1 MGLGDLGQ
9 SIKQDAKGLV
19 GNIAKAVL
27 VFPDTAPKEVD
38 LKDPDEVLGF
48 GQSVGMGRVK
58 TVTTAMNMKNA
69 GLQKLSKAAVSTS
82 SIVHATGQLGADTE
96 SLVNALESK
105 ALSGKKFTV
114 QLNPSSL
121 QVIARGGGRSP
132 ISNYGTV
139 GTNQA
144 GRIEYRALDPYIN
157 VNFTLIFDATNI
169 ADAFMEERLT
179 LGATTLVK
187 NVATAI
193 KGKEYTVRP
202 QVEGFLAALR
212 DEDHRM
218 MIFQWG
224 TLRYTGVLN
233 AVSGRYTMFSTTGNP
248 IRAEVQIGMLMG
260 SAPKDSM
267 DGASYLD
274 YWRKRYTD
282 ILNKKGNRDEEGN
295 LTSMAT
301 GNLKSQYNNLI
312 NL

>member
-1 MGLGDLGQ
+1 MDFGNLGQ
-9 SIKQDAKGLV
+9 SVKQDAKGLF

-27 VFPDTAPKEVD
+27 VFPDSVPTEIHLNDHDAVARFGESLD
-38 LKDPDEVLGF
+38 MDEEEAAVYA
-48 GQSVGMGRVK
+48 SDMKRVGLSK
-58 TVTTAMNMKNA
+58 I
-69 GLQKLSKAAVSTS
+69 SKAAANTS
-82 SIVHATGQLGADTE
+82 AVTHATGLLGADTE
-96 SLVNALESK
+96 SLVNAV
-105 ALSGKKFTV
+105 ADRTLSGKKFTV
-114 QLNPSSL
+114 QFNPASL
-121 QVIARGGGRSP
+121 QVIARGGGRYP
-132 ISNYGTV
+132 VSNYGAV

-187 NVATAI
+187 NVATAV

-212 DEDHRM
+212 DADHRM

-233 AVSGRYTMFSTTGNP
+233 AVSGKYTMFGTAGNP
-248 IRAEVQIGMLMG
+248 IRAEVQVGMLMG

-274 YWRKRYTD
+274 YWGKRYRD
-282 ILNKKGNRDEEGN
+282 ILNKNGNRDEEGN
-295 LTSMAT
+295 LTSMTT

>member
-1 MGLGDLGQ
+1 MDFGNLGQ

-27 VFPDTAPKEVD
+27 VFPDTAATEID
-38 LKDPDEVLGF
+38 LKDPDAVTGF
-48 GQSVGMGRVK
+48 GKSLGMGKVK
-58 TVTTAMNMKNA
+58 SLATSMNMKNA
-69 GLQKLSKAAVSTS
+69 GLSKISKAAAATS
-82 SIVHATGQLGADTE
+82 SMVHAAGQLGADTE
-96 SLVNALESK
+96 SLANALESGM
-105 ALSGKKFTV
+105 LSGKKFTV
-114 QLNPSSL
+114 QFNPSSL

-132 ISNYGTV
+132 ISNYGAV

-193 KGKEYTVRP
+193 RGKEYTVRP